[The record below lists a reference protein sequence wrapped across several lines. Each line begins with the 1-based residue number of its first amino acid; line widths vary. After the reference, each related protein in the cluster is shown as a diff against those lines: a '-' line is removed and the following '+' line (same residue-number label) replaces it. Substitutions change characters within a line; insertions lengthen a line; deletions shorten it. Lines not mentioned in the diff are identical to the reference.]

1 MCWSLPDTVTAE
13 SINGICKLIDCK
25 VNIPPYAVEVL
36 SAVSPWSRSPL
47 RLLQFIKTF
56 ARLHTKTVESIS
68 SRCDV
73 LTVSVLQCVRRLFNP
88 HIQLIN
94 LPVQC
99 GIAKLSEAH
108 QIVDTLRGEANGQQ
122 EALNEKRKLA
132 AQSLELISSTMR
144 SASDQKTDLLGLR
157 QATEESS
164 RTLQERT
171 KAIELQLKEVEPLL
185 REARAAVGQIK
196 SEALSEI
203 RSLRAPPEV
212 IRDILEGVLR
222 IMGIRDTSWNSM
234 KSFLA
239 KRGVKE
245 DIRSLDPARITV
257 ENCVAIQKLMETKAD
272 SFDQKIAK
280 RASVAAAPLAAWV
293 IANVQFAKVSQ
304 SIRPL
309 EREQEQLQKNLQQA
323 EMDMKSLTSSLDDV
337 DARVKE
343 LSQQLNLYTQEAAVL
358 EIKLNEVQQ
367 TLKSAEML
375 VGKLGSEFR
384 TWSQE
389 YETLQSELQTIDAK
403 VFLKTLTLTHLSGF
417 LLEERK

>member
-1 MCWSLPDTVTAE
+1 MD
-13 SINGICKLIDCK
+13 K
-25 VNIPPYAVEVL
+25 
-36 SAVSPWSRSPL
+36 
-47 RLLQFIKTF
+47 
-56 ARLHTKTVESIS
+56 
-68 SRCDV
+68 
-73 LTVSVLQCVRRLFNP
+73 
-88 HIQLIN
+88 
-94 LPVQC
+94 
-99 GIAKLSEAH
+99 
-108 QIVDTLRGEANGQQ
+108 LRGEAKQQQ

-144 SASDQKTDLLGLR
+144 SASDQKTDLLALR
-157 QATEESS
+157 KATEESS
-164 RTLQERT
+164 VRLQERT
-171 KAIELQLKEVEPLL
+171 KAIDLQLRDVEPLL

-245 DIRSLDPARITV
+245 DIRSLDPARITP
-257 ENCVAIQKLMETKAD
+257 ENCAAIQKLMQTKAD
-272 SFDQKIAK
+272 SFDEKIAK

-293 IANVQFAKVSQ
+293 IANVQFARVSQ

-309 EREQEQLQKNLQQA
+309 EREQEELQKNLQKA
-323 EMDMKSLTSSLDDV
+323 EADMQSLTSSLDDV

-358 EIKLNEVQQ
+358 EIKLGEVQQ
-367 TLKSAEML
+367 TLKTAEML
-375 VGKLGSEFR
+375 VSKLAAEFR
-384 TWSQE
+384 TWSHE
-389 YETLQSELQTIDAK
+389 YETLQRDLQAIDGQ
-403 VFLKTLTLTHLSGF
+403 VFLKALTLTHLSEF
-417 LLEERK
+417 ALEKRR